1 MTGDEQ
7 DRIAGAMLRE
17 SKALKKTI
25 ACLQQKLEWV
35 NRDLNEAA
43 NAVRHALQGNVV
55 GRESGI
61 TYVSADD
68 LVETLESLRDA
79 QARLKELNQRLDAC

>member
-1 MTGDEQ
+1 M
-7 DRIAGAMLRE
+7 RAGRCQRE
-17 SKALKKTI
+17 RKALKKTI

-61 TYVSADD
+61 TYVSADE
-68 LVETLESLRDA
+68 LAETLESLRDA
-79 QARLKELNQRLDAC
+79 QTRLKELNQRLDAC